1 MTAHNENENEMINLN
16 NMSKEEALK
25 YLMKDMDKKKVNN
38 IIKECNKKPVEK
50 KYLPH
55 TLIGD
60 YDEEEEEE
68 NKNYTITDLEEYKKI
83 LKKYPERLEC
93 LINMGYNDDD
103 FNNFKLEELEIK
115 TDKKIRKPDD
125 MNEDPE
131 NNRCY
136 AMVWGGGKGGRCKS
150 KLCSNGLCKLHYNG
164 IINDKRLL
172 AYGHYNITGENS
184 VPDLDGKKLHRYKN
198 GEFINEDN
206 ELENL
211 DYNDTNEILLL
222 KPLNKKLLWVH
233 SNHYKNS
240 KITGEYENFNEY
252 MDSLEFSKKELKHLK
267 KFYNPKDYEDKEIV
281 EEPEEKNEEPEMP
294 TEEDYIMNELN
305 NSSNSLLS
313 KEELEEDKKKFNEP
327 EDNKI
332 KLTGLNFFIKGK
344 INIMKK
350 ELEELKIK
358 KRKSKEVKNKI
369 ETLEDNIND
378 LTEEHNI
385 NTDKIEKL

>member
-1 MTAHNENENEMINLN
+1 MKH
-16 NMSKEEALK
+16 
-25 YLMKDMDKKKVNN
+25 LMKSMDKKEVNN

-60 YDEEEEEE
+60 YDEDEEEH
-68 NKNYTITDLEEYKKI
+68 NKNYSITGLEEYKKI
-83 LKKYPERLEC
+83 LKKYPERLEF
-93 LINMGYNDDD
+93 LINMGYNDED
-103 FNNFKLEELEIK
+103 FNNFKLEELEIT

-184 VPDLDGKKLHRYKN
+184 VPDLDGKKLRRYKN

-206 ELENL
+206 ELDELN
-211 DYNDTNEILLL
+211 YNDTNELLLL

-233 SNHYKNS
+233 SNHYKSS
-240 KITGEYENFNEY
+240 KITGEYKNFNEY

-267 KFYNPKDYEDKEIV
+267 KFYNPKDYEEKEIV
-281 EEPEEKNEEPEMP
+281 EEPEEKNEEPDMP

-327 EDNKI
+327 EEEPVKDEKQIAYLNEMADIRRNNRKKNGEYTVKGNKLIEKVMI
-332 KLTGLNFFIKGK
+332 KYKKGK
-344 INIMKK
+344 WGK
-350 ELEELKIK
+350 
-358 KRKSKEVKNKI
+358 
-369 ETLEDNIND
+369 
-378 LTEEHNI
+378 
-385 NTDKIEKL
+385 

>member
-1 MTAHNENENEMINLN
+1 
-16 NMSKEEALK
+16 
-25 YLMKDMDKKKVNN
+25 
-38 IIKECNKKPVEK
+38 
-50 KYLPH
+50 
-55 TLIGD
+55 
-60 YDEEEEEE
+60 
-68 NKNYTITDLEEYKKI
+68 
-83 LKKYPERLEC
+83 
-93 LINMGYNDDD
+93 
-103 FNNFKLEELEIK
+103 
-115 TDKKIRKPDD
+115 
-125 MNEDPE
+125 MNEDPV

-184 VPDLDGKKLHRYKN
+184 VPDLDGKKLRRYKN

-206 ELENL
+206 ELDEL
-211 DYNDTNEILLL
+211 DYNDTNELLLL

-240 KITGEYENFNEY
+240 KITGEYKNFNEY

-267 KFYNPKDYEDKEIV
+267 KFYNPKDYENKIV

-313 KEELEEDKKKFNEP
+313 KEELEEDKKKFNNTEEEEPEEEPEEKNEEP
-327 EDNKI
+327 EDTKI
-332 KLTGLNFFIKGK
+332 KLMGINLVIKRK
-344 INIMKK
+344 MNVMKK
-350 ELEELKIK
+350 ELEELKNK
-358 KRKSKEVKNKI
+358 KRKSKEVKKKI
-369 ETLEDNIND
+369 NTLVENIED

-385 NTDKIEKL
+385 NYDKIEKL